1 MLRYFSLCVS
11 VLLLA
16 GVTASASA
24 DLVEFTLLT
33 HADNEEWLPQ
43 PTNSTGD
50 HLIQTG
56 DDFYAASLYPDG
68 SFSFNFMD
76 RDATG
81 GGYANGVHPLTGTLE
96 MDVDLASG
104 GPIAVE
110 SLQFDG
116 RAYAQATNQYLV
128 KPGDAAT
135 GPDYGNCVDGSP
147 NNGSYE
153 ASAASNWRFSAT
165 IDWYYDV
172 PYDVPGSI
180 DMIFDDYPWTGFLI
194 PVGELTTEG
203 MAATILDDPLG
214 FYPGTSEDF
223 EDWLLEQVEHHRL
236 PSDAEYL
243 LFAQGEGV
251 VTWSQCPAFI
261 SGTSV
266 VGETIIAYTTVPEPA
281 TLLLVAVGLGVAA
294 VARRRAG
301 RP

>member
-1 MLRYFSLCVS
+1 MLRYFPLCAAG
-11 VLLLA
+11 LLLA

-24 DLVEFTLLT
+24 GLVEFTLLT
-33 HADNEEWLPQ
+33 HADNAHYIAQ
-43 PTNSTGD
+43 PTDSTGD

-56 DDFYAASLYPDG
+56 DDCHASSLYSDG

-76 RDATG
+76 KDAAG
-81 GGYANGVHPLTGTLE
+81 GGSANGVHPLTGTLE

-104 GPIAVE
+104 GAVTIE

-116 RAYAQATNQYLV
+116 KAYAQATNQHLV
-128 KPGDAAT
+128 KPGDPAT
-135 GPDYGNCVDGSP
+135 GPNYGNCVDGSP

-153 ASAASNWRFSAT
+153 ASAASNWQFSAT

-172 PYDVPGSI
+172 PYKGLGI

-203 MAATILDDPLG
+203 MADTILDDPLG
-214 FYPGTSEDF
+214 FYSGTSEDF
-223 EDWLLEQVEHHRL
+223 EDWLLEQVKHHRL
-236 PSDAEYL
+236 PGDAEYL

-251 VTWSQCPAFI
+251 VTWCQTPSFE
-261 SGTSV
+261 SGT
-266 VGETIIAYTTVPEPA
+266 GIARETIIGYTTVPEPA

>member
-1 MLRYFSLCVS
+1 MLRCFSLCAAG
-11 VLLLA
+11 LLLA

-24 DLVEFTLLT
+24 GPVEFTLLT
-33 HADNEEWLPQ
+33 HADNAHYIAQ
-43 PTNSTGD
+43 PINSTGD

-56 DDFYAASLYPDG
+56 DDCYASSLYSDG

-96 MDVDLASG
+96 MDVDLALG
-104 GPIAVE
+104 GPITVE

-116 RAYAQATNQYLV
+116 RAYAQATNQHLV

-153 ASAASNWRFSAT
+153 ASAASNWQFSAT

-172 PYDVPGSI
+172 PHGGLGI

-194 PVGELTTEG
+194 PVTELTPSG
-203 MAATILDDPLG
+203 LA
-214 FYPGTSEDF
+214 GTAV
-223 EDWLLEQVEHHRL
+223 EDWLGYYTGDFESWLLEEVKPRL
-236 PSDAEYL
+236 PGNAEYL

-251 VTWSQCPAFI
+251 VTWCQTPSFE
-261 SGTSV
+261 SGT
-266 VGETIIAYTTVPEPA
+266 GIARETIIGYTTVPEPA
-281 TLLLVAVGLGVAA
+281 TLLLAGLGLGCAA